1 MITFVNP
8 RSPFLLDEGVMP
20 PLGLMYLV
28 GMLKSKGIAAQIVD
42 MGLGDELPDGDLF
55 ITGTTPQ
62 HDEIMK
68 MQRYSYTVVGGP
80 HASVDH
86 ENIIA
91 SQAFKLTVVGEG
103 EEVIEQ
109 IVREKPIGLLRT
121 TRIKNLD
128 ALPFPDRSNIH
139 KYHYEIGG
147 RKATTMITSR
157 GCNGKCSFCSKAVM
171 DKGVY
176 FRSAKNLLA
185 EVEQIK
191 DLGYRA
197 IMFYDD
203 SIAFV
208 RKRLFEFCAG
218 MEKQDML
225 FRCFIR
231 SDQVD
236 EEIMS
241 ALGQAGCYEILVG
254 VESGSQKLL
263 DSIRKHETV
272 EQNRQAIALAKKN
285 GIKAK
290 ALMMVGLPGE
300 SWETVEESR
309 RFILE
314 TNPDSLDITILSVY
328 KGSDIHK
335 NPDSYDLSFTE
346 PIWYKGRND
355 EYKSTVSTQ
364 YLGEE
369 EIVNA
374 RHSLW
379 QTYINLKPI

>member
-28 GMLKSKGIAAQIVD
+28 GMLKSKGINAQIVD
-42 MGLGDELPDGDLF
+42 MGLGEELPDGDLF

-62 HDEIMK
+62 RDEIMK
-68 MQRYSYTVVGGP
+68 LRRNAYTVVGGP

-86 ENIIA
+86 ETFLANQTFGLI
-91 SQAFKLTVVGEG
+91 VVGEG

-109 IVREKPIGLLRT
+109 IVREKPAGILRAK
-121 TRIKNLD
+121 RIRNLD
-128 ALPFPDRSNIH
+128 VLPFPDRTNVH

-171 DKGVY
+171 DKGIY
-176 FRSAKNLLA
+176 FRSAANLLA

-191 DLGYRA
+191 NLGFGA
-197 IMFYDD
+197 VMFYDD

-208 RKRLFEFCAG
+208 RKRLFDFCAG
-218 MEKQDML
+218 MGKMGML

-236 EEIMS
+236 EDIMQ
-241 ALGQAGCYEILVG
+241 ALGQAGCYEILIG
-254 VESGSQKLL
+254 VESGSQKIL
-263 DSIRKHETV
+263 DTIRKHETV
-272 EQNRQAIALAKKN
+272 EQNKRAIELAKKN
-285 GIKAK
+285 NIKAK

-300 SWETVEESR
+300 SWETVEESK
-309 RFILE
+309 RFIQE

-335 NPDSYDLSFTE
+335 NPSNYDLTFSE

-355 EYKSTVSTQ
+355 EYKSTVSTR
-364 YLGEE
+364 YLTAK
-369 EIVNA
+369 EIVAA

-379 QTYINLKPI
+379 ETYRRIQTG